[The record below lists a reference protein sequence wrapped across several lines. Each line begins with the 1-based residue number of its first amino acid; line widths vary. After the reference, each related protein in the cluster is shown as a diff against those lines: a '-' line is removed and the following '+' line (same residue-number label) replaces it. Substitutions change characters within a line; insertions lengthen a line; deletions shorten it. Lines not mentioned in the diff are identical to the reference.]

1 MEGVTKQ
8 PLKSIWDLDIIVTC
22 TFKKDF
28 ILCWTI
34 VDSQVLCWFPVYSKV
49 IQLYIHR
56 HTSILF
62 QSLVPHRLFW
72 NIEWSSLCST
82 VCLFLK
88 NVLLLY
94 S

>member
-49 IQLYIHR
+49 IQLYIHPF
-56 HTSILF
+56 SF
-62 QSLVPHRLFW
+62 RLFSCVGYYR
-72 NIEWSSLCST
+72 ILRRVPCAVE
-82 VCLFLK
+82 
-88 NVLLLY
+88 
-94 S
+94 